1 MAYWLVCSRWWDL
14 CLNKRIV
21 CACIYVVTSNQLR
34 FLRNVDEQQS
44 NKSVDIFQ
52 VSIFCR
58 AYSQATPCLLCTA
71 SEKVTFFRFAIYE
84 FALMQGCANICAS
97 LTQVRQLIF
106 LLLHKKHT
114 SYQSR
119 ENVFIV

>member
-1 MAYWLVCSRWWDL
+1 MTYWLVCIAVGEDL
-14 CLNKRIV
+14 CQNKRMV

-44 NKSVDIFQ
+44 NNNPIFQ
-52 VSIFCR
+52 VSIFCK

-71 SEKVTFFRFAIYE
+71 SDKVTFLVFAIYE